1 VSAPTSPTT
10 STPGS
15 PRRSTRAVRRAA
27 VVTHGKPQTIGP
39 ALERLEKVAR
49 EAGVELL
56 LPGEEVEKHGVG
68 EPKEDL
74 TTADIAVVLGGDGTM
89 LRALQRFLGTDIP
102 VIGVNIGRVGFLASI
117 HPNEL
122 ESGLARVFSGDY
134 RVVELTTLEVDA
146 DGARGAAVNDVVVL
160 SSIRGRMVELAWA
173 LGGEDLGVQPCDG
186 LICATPSGS
195 TAYNLSN
202 GGPVLVRG
210 LDAMAVT
217 FIAAH
222 SLHARPM
229 VVPRGLDLEIRNR
242 TPDVS
247 ASVLVDGHGLADVAT
262 AAPIT
267 IRLSERRSLLAT
279 LPEATFFRRYRE
291 TFGS

>member
-1 VSAPTSPTT
+1 MSARTSPTT
-10 STPGS
+10 STTVS
-15 PRRSTRAVRRAA
+15 PRQLNKPVHHAA
-27 VVTHGKPQTIGP
+27 VITHGKPQTIGP

-49 EAGVELL
+49 EAGVGLL
-56 LPGEEVEKHGVG
+56 LPDEEVEKHGVG
-68 EPKEDL
+68 EPEEDL
-74 TTADIAVVLGGDGTM
+74 STADIAVVLGGDGTM

-102 VIGVNIGRVGFLASI
+102 VIGVNFGRVGFLATI
-117 HPNEL
+117 PPTEL
-122 ESGLARVFSGDY
+122 ESGLARVFAGDY
-134 RVVELTTLEVDA
+134 RVVQLTTLDVEA
-146 DGARGAAVNDVVVL
+146 DGVHAAAINDVVVL

-186 LICATPSGS
+186 MICSTPSGS

-202 GGPVLVRG
+202 GGPVLGRG

-217 FIAAH
+217 FIAPH

-247 ASVLVDGHGLADVAT
+247 ASVLVDGHRIADTAT
-262 AAPIT
+262 SDPIT
-267 IRLSERRSLLAT
+267 IRLGGQVSALAT
-279 LPEATFFRRYRE
+279 LPETTFFRRYRE